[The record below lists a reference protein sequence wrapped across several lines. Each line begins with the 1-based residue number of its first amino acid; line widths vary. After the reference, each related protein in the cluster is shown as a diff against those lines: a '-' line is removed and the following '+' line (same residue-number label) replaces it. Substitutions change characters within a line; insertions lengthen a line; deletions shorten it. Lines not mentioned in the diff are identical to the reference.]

1 MRTDRKNMSKA
12 ENYGF
17 VWHEMLPSAYFASS
31 FLGVDE
37 NSLHAI
43 KKASPLSN
51 TLGIIKDSITDA
63 IPQLIRK
70 VR

>member
-1 MRTDRKNMSKA
+1 MSKA

-31 FLGVDE
+31 FLGIDE